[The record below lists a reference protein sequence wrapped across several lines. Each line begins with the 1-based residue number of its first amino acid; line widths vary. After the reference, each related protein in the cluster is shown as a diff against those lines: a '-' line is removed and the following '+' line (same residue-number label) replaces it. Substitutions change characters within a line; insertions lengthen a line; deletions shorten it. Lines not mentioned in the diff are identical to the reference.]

1 MLKKHSLQG
10 IIDFISYID
19 QLKNV
24 IRKNGLHDGSREEN
38 TAEHSWHAA
47 LSALLLAP
55 YADQKLDIDKV
66 IKMLLIHDLVE
77 IEAGDTFVYDRKEV
91 AKQGLSEAEAA
102 DIILSKL
109 PEQQGEMLQNLW
121 DEFEARETPE
131 AKFAKAIDRFLPL
144 YSNIINRGY
153 SWLPYGVTQTHVRE
167 INSIIKDGSTGLWEL
182 IEEMLDEA
190 VQEGYINP

>member
-1 MLKKHSLQG
+1 
-10 IIDFISYID
+10 
-19 QLKNV
+19 
-24 IRKNGLHDGSREEN
+24 
-38 TAEHSWHAA
+38 
-47 LSALLLAP
+47 
-55 YADQKLDIDKV
+55 
-66 IKMLLIHDLVE
+66 MLLIHDLVE

-144 YSNIINRGY
+144 YSNITNRGY

>member
-1 MLKKHSLQG
+1 MPENQSLQE

-19 QLKNV
+19 LLKNV
-24 IRKNGLHDGSREEN
+24 IRKNGLHDASREEN

-55 YADQKLDIDKV
+55 YADQALDIDKV

-77 IEAGDTFVYDRKEV
+77 IEAGDTFVYDREEV
-91 AKQGLSEAEAA
+91 AKQGPSEAEAA

-109 PEQQGEMLQNLW
+109 PEQQGEILQNLW
-121 DEFEARETPE
+121 NEFEARETPE
-131 AKFAKAIDRFLPL
+131 AKFAKAVDRFLPL

-153 SWLPYGVTQTHVRE
+153 SWLPYGITQTHVLE
-167 INSIIKDGSTGLWEL
+167 IASIIKDGSTGLWEL
-182 IEEMLDEA
+182 VEDMLDEA
-190 VQEGYINP
+190 VQEGYLNP

>member
-1 MLKKHSLQG
+1 MPENQSLQE

-19 QLKNV
+19 LLKNV
-24 IRKNGLHDGSREEN
+24 IRKNGLHDASREEN

-55 YADQKLDIDKV
+55 YADQALDIDKV

-77 IEAGDTFVYDRKEV
+77 IEAGDTFVYDREEV
-91 AKQGLSEAEAA
+91 AKQGPSEAEAA

-109 PEQQGEMLQNLW
+109 PEQQGEILQNLW
-121 DEFEARETPE
+121 NEFEARETPE
-131 AKFAKAIDRFLPL
+131 AKFAKAVDRFLPL

-153 SWLPYGVTQTHVRE
+153 SWLPYGVTQTHVLE
-167 INSIIKDGSTGLWEL
+167 IASIIKDGSTGLWEL
-182 IEEMLDEA
+182 VEDMLDEA
-190 VQEGYINP
+190 VQEGYLNP

>member
-1 MLKKHSLQG
+1 
-10 IIDFISYID
+10 
-19 QLKNV
+19 
-24 IRKNGLHDGSREEN
+24 
-38 TAEHSWHAA
+38 
-47 LSALLLAP
+47 
-55 YADQKLDIDKV
+55 
-66 IKMLLIHDLVE
+66 MLLIHDLVE

>member
-1 MLKKHSLQG
+1 MLKKHSLQE

>member
-1 MLKKHSLQG
+1 MPENQSLQE

-19 QLKNV
+19 LLKNV
-24 IRKNGLHDGSREEN
+24 IRKNGLHDASREEN

-55 YADQKLDIDKV
+55 YADQALDIDKV

-77 IEAGDTFVYDRKEV
+77 IEAGDTFVYDREEV
-91 AKQGLSEAEAA
+91 AKQGPSEAEAA

-109 PEQQGEMLQNLW
+109 PEQQGEILQNLW
-121 DEFEARETPE
+121 NEFEARETPE
-131 AKFAKAIDRFLPL
+131 AKFAKAVDRFLPL

-153 SWLPYGVTQTHVRE
+153 SWLPYGVTQTHVLE
-167 INSIIKDGSTGLWEL
+167 IASIIKDGSTGLWEL
-182 IEEMLDEA
+182 VKDMLDEA
-190 VQEGYINP
+190 VQEGYLNP